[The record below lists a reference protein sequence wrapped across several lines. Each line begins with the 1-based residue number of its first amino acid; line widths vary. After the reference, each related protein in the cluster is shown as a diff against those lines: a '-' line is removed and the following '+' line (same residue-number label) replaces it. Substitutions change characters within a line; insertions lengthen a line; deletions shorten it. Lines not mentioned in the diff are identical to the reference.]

1 MSLRDF
7 RFLHCK
13 LQAFNSLC
21 SSALH
26 SLPRTGSVI
35 DSVMA
40 GTQSRLCLVLDGL
53 EAGSP
58 VVGLSLMPPGIN
70 VTLLVIIALF
80 SNIKRSE
87 MKCQGR

>member
-1 MSLRDF
+1 M
-7 RFLHCK
+7 
-13 LQAFNSLC
+13 
-21 SSALH
+21 
-26 SLPRTGSVI
+26 GSVI

-40 GTQSRLCLVLDGL
+40 GTQLRLCLVLDGL

-58 VVGLSLMPPGIN
+58 MVGLSLMPPGIN